1 VRVKRRIADFQR
13 VRKDL
18 TPIFLRAMSHG
29 QILPRHNGGTT
40 VNFHG
45 KGHWQ
50 MAPSRPDHFVFAK
63 ALRYR
68 VLEGPGVTDP
78 VTRKAAAERASGGPA
93 IEASYDDLVRQI
105 GELSH
110 RVTSAQ
116 VEQLVREV
124 GSEKAAFEVIVAA
137 AMGAGLLRWESAI
150 KVLDEASDASAGN

>member
-1 VRVKRRIADFQR
+1 
-13 VRKDL
+13 
-18 TPIFLRAMSHG
+18 
-29 QILPRHNGGTT
+29 
-40 VNFHG
+40 
-45 KGHWQ
+45 

-137 AMGAGLLRWESAI
+137 NLKCLHPITLASIAVTFHAQAVIRGPGHDRDARREKMHPLSRRHSA
-150 KVLDEASDASAGN
+150 AHT